1 METFKMNHFEKTLK
15 ISSSLEKFMKSKLDN
30 KLGEMSRKRIL
41 SKCYNERKECLN
53 NCGLKWINKEN
64 NVDKNMINVS
74 ELFTWLLEQVDHWK
88 VMESLND
95 IQAKIKSHDV
105 TIIGFFYDEN
115 SSGAKIFKEV
125 ANNYKEYLCG
135 LVNSKRI
142 FDEYNAKD
150 ETIILFKK
158 FDESQ
163 TIFNG
168 KLVADEIESFIDV
181 NSLPSI
187 VHYDSKYREKIY
199 SSGYENHLYIC
210 KSKNDHDF
218 DEFIDGIKNSAEQ
231 FRGKMM
237 FVIFDVDN
245 DDEMNFLSS
254 SLGIERDQLPSI
266 IFDGIFGEERLLH
279 KPENPFV
286 TVENITKFIEQF
298 YDDGIIKLILEQ
310 DLPQDWNEQMV
321 KIVAG
326 DNFSKVVLDTSKHVL
341 VLFYQPDRHLELEM
355 IMNELADEFRN
366 YDDIGFAKLNL
377 QANNL
382 EVATSPTDADISLYK
397 KETNEHVVY
406 YGEQTKAELKKFI
419 NSTLDNSNTNV
430 FYAKKITLN

>member
-1 METFKMNHFEKTLK
+1 
-15 ISSSLEKFMKSKLDN
+15 MKSKLDN

-135 LVNSKRI
+135 L
-142 FDEYNAKD
+142 
-150 ETIILFKK
+150 
-158 FDESQ
+158 
-163 TIFNG
+163 
-168 KLVADEIESFIDV
+168 
-181 NSLPSI
+181 
-187 VHYDSKYREKIY
+187 
-199 SSGYENHLYIC
+199 
-210 KSKNDHDF
+210 SKNDHDF

-397 KETNEHVVY
+397 KETNEAIEEY
-406 YGEQTKAELKKFI
+406 LQGKTNGNFE
-419 NSTLDNSNTNV
+419 TLGTNR
-430 FYAKKITLN
+430 FY